1 VVFIVAAFGGA
12 ACMSRGETTA
22 HGNESPGG
30 AQGPNPTP
38 VATTT
43 RPEIGVSINAELS
56 ARLKAICER
65 AGGDCGVV
73 VIHVEAGRASE
84 SDGAKPLPLYSVFK
98 LPLAVA
104 VLKDV
109 EEGRLSLEQKV
120 RVTPADVSPGAKTNN
135 DLWSKAVERSVRE
148 LLELSLVR
156 SDNTSSDQLLKLVGG
171 PAVVTQRMHALG
183 LEGIVVRSSVRQFA
197 LEGGEPNTGTATDLA
212 RLLGLLQKGEA
223 LQPAQLALLLDLMTH
238 ATTGER
244 RLRAGV
250 PAGTPVA
257 DKTGTGPTGTST
269 NDVGLI
275 TLPGGEHLA
284 LAVLLSGSKLG
295 DAEQEKLIAELAR
308 AAYDAYAARL
318 KQ

>member
-1 VVFIVAAFGGA
+1 
-12 ACMSRGETTA
+12 
-22 HGNESPGG
+22 
-30 AQGPNPTP
+30 
-38 VATTT
+38 
-43 RPEIGVSINAELS
+43 
-56 ARLKAICER
+56 
-65 AGGDCGVV
+65 
-73 VIHVEAGRASE
+73 
-84 SDGAKPLPLYSVFK
+84 
-98 LPLAVA
+98 
-104 VLKDV
+104 
-109 EEGRLSLEQKV
+109 
-120 RVTPADVSPGAKTNN
+120 
-135 DLWSKAVERSVRE
+135 
-148 LLELSLVR
+148 
-156 SDNTSSDQLLKLVGG
+156 
-171 PAVVTQRMHALG
+171 MHALG

-284 LAVLLSGSKLG
+284 LAVLLSGSKLS